1 MIVFRLLRVSV
12 GIVVGMIIGGC
23 LQFLVDP
30 LNWWLPWVMLGLG
43 YAMTWL
49 VDSLTTKENS
59 GF

>member
-1 MIVFRLLRVSV
+1 LLRVSV